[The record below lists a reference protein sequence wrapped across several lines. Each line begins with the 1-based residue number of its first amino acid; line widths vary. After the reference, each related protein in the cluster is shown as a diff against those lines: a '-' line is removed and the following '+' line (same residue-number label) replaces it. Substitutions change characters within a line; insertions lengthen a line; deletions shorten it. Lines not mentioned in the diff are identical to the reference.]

1 MVLSKN
7 SGAGS
12 NYQDALDC
20 LRLQVQRAVKAMVG
34 KHPVFQC
41 FGKVIY
47 YIYINVCVYIYIHV
61 CFDISWVFAEKYAS
75 NFKGSDFFFGLRQL
89 TQLPEKINHG

>member
-34 KHPVFQC
+34 KYPVFQC

-47 YIYINVCVYIYIHV
+47 INVCVCICIYIYIHV
-61 CFDISWVFAEKYAS
+61 LIHIGYLLKSMLPTSKD
-75 NFKGSDFFFGLRQL
+75 L
-89 TQLPEKINHG
+89 TFSSG